1 MIYNFDIV
9 EVILVIIIGFMTG
22 FVLVWV
28 IQEKMNDKKKRPEGK
43 REKTSGL

>member
-22 FVLVWV
+22 FALVWV
-28 IQEKMNDKKKRPEGK
+28 IQDKIQGKKNE
-43 REKTSGL
+43 